1 MVCVRMGLLDD
12 AIRDHLELKRRRGA
26 DPGEVAREQREALAA
41 RGEFDDGP
49 APDLVVEPPGTLA
62 SEPSDEQPESA
73 PPYASDSPGAAAA
86 SGSETA
92 EIDMQDVF
100 AEDQAGGSEDA
111 TSAPDSGEAPHPHA
125 APEDVLEET
134 PDFLRETP
142 EQDRLW
148 FEQSAPRDFD
158 FDK

>member
-1 MVCVRMGLLDD
+1 MRMGLLDD

-26 DPGEVAREQREALAA
+26 DPGEVAREQREALDAPGGS
-41 RGEFDDGP
+41 GEGP
-49 APDLVVEPPGTLA
+49 APDMPIEPPGNVAAEL
-62 SEPSDEQPESA
+62 SEDEPERT
-73 PPYASDSPGAAAA
+73 PEYA
-86 SGSETA
+86 SGSAGVAGASGGETA
-92 EIDMQDVF
+92 EIDMQAVLAD
-100 AEDQAGGSEDA
+100 DHAGGGEKAWSASD
-111 TSAPDSGEAPHPHA
+111 SMPAPDAQA

-148 FEQSAPRDFD
+148 FEQSPPRDFD